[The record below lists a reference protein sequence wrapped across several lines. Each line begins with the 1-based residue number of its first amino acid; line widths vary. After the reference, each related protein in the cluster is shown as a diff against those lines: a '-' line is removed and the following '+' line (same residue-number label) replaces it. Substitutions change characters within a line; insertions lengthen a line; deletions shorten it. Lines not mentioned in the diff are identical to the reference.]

1 MANTDGAASVT
12 SVTTEAPDLPIACN
26 LTASELRARGDEI
39 ASLFD
44 HVLHM
49 RELPDGYSF
58 AFPGETS
65 QAQALLD
72 FIITERA
79 CCPFFTFE
87 LTFPSPHQAVW
98 LDVRGGVGVKDFVRD
113 TLVAKLAAN

>member
-1 MANTDGAASVT
+1 MASDVPVAADSLAT
-12 SVTTEAPDLPIACN
+12 GSHDLPIACS

-39 ASLFD
+39 ATLFD
-44 HVLHM
+44 HVM
-49 RELPDGYSF
+49 RVRELPDGYSF

-72 FIITERA
+72 FIVAERA

-98 LDVRGGVGVKDFVRD
+98 LHVRGSAGVKDFVRE